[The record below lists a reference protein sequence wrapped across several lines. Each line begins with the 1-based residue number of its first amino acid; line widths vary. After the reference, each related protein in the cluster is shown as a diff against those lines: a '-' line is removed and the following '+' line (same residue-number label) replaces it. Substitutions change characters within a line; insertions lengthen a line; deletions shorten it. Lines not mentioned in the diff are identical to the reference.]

1 MKKNQKNNNTRW
13 AMGGLGL
20 ALLSLIA
27 LAGASIIWIFKQVEL
42 YTPTDLTL
50 INRLFWGSI
59 AGILIG
65 FSVFALFEPNR
76 IRKFITGR
84 QARYGSN
91 MLVVSVAFLLI
102 LGATNAMIANPK
114 FNIDKTWDLTQDKQ
128 NTLAPE
134 TIAILQKLPE
144 PVTATAFFSGQMN
157 RDSAQELLEK
167 LTANSKGRFEFK
179 FIDPDKNPLAA
190 QAASITGDGKILL
203 QMGQNSEIVPVVS
216 ESEMTNGFIRLLNP
230 EKLAVYFLTGE
241 GEHSTEESG
250 DTSYTRIRQA
260 LENRNYIVKTL
271 NLEAQKIPDDA
282 RVIVLA
288 GPTTPL
294 SEQAVQALE
303 TYLSSGGSLI
313 VLENPVAL
321 TDFGDKKDLLTDY
334 LSSKWGI
341 TLNNDIVIDT
351 KSPTSPYNATAY
363 QYSQHPIT
371 EKMGGVG
378 ATFPFARSLT
388 VSTDNQDIVVTDLI
402 YTTDAAWGEADFA
415 SIEANQPAY
424 DPQTEQ
430 AGPMLLAAAAENI
443 AVKGRIVVIGNS
455 SFAADLNFDYTGN
468 GDLLV
473 NSIDWGA
480 EKEELIN
487 LSSAS
492 PIQRTFVAPSPIWRN
507 VMLAGSVCL
516 IPLTIIAFGIA
527 SWYLRRKQG

>member
-1 MKKNQKNNNTRW
+1 MEKNKKNKKNNNNRW
-13 AMGGLGL
+13 AMAGLGL

-27 LAGASIIWIFKQVEL
+27 LAGASIIKIFERLEL

-50 INRLFWGSI
+50 INRLLWGSI

-65 FSVFALFEPNR
+65 LSVFALFDPNR
-76 IRKFITGR
+76 IRKFWVGR
-84 QARYGSN
+84 QAKYGSN
-91 MLVVSVAFLLI
+91 AIVASIAFLSIVIMVNVL
-102 LGATNAMIANPK
+102 AYQNPK
-114 FNIDKTWDLTQDKQ
+114 QLVDWTEDKQ

-134 TIAILQKLPE
+134 TIDILQNLPE
-144 PVTATAFFSGQMN
+144 PVTATAFFSGQTN

-167 LTANSKGRFEFK
+167 LRTNSQGRFEFK

-190 QAASITGDGKILL
+190 QEAGITGDGKILL
-203 QMGQNSEIVPVVS
+203 QMGQNSEIVPTAS
-216 ESEMTNGFIRLLNP
+216 ESELTNGFIRLLNP
-230 EKLAVYFLTGE
+230 EKLGVYFLTGE
-241 GEHSTEESG
+241 GEHSTEESS

-260 LENRNYIVKTL
+260 LENRNYTVKTL

-282 RVIVLA
+282 KVIVLA

-294 SEQAVQALE
+294 SAQAVEVLE
-303 TYLSSGGSLI
+303 TYLSSGGSLV
-313 VLENPVAL
+313 VLQNPVVL
-321 TDFGDKKDLLTDY
+321 TNFGDKKDLLADY

-351 KSPTSPYNATAY
+351 QSPTSPLNATAY
-363 QYSQHPIT
+363 QYNQHPIT

-378 ATFPFARSLT
+378 ATFPFARSLSI
-388 VSTDNQDIVVTDLI
+388 STDIQEITVADLI

-415 SIEANQPAY
+415 SIEAQQPVY

-430 AGPMLLAAAAENI
+430 AGPMLLVAAAENI
-443 AVKGRIVVIGNS
+443 ATNGRVVVIGNS
-455 SFAADLNFDYTGN
+455 AFAADPNFDYTGN

-516 IPLTIIAFGIA
+516 IPLAIIAFGIA
-527 SWYLRRKQG
+527 SWYMRRKRG